1 MSVTITDTFTAP
13 EVGDFSTGQFITA
26 VDTRS
31 LAWLQHGQYSRR
43 GHKTAEIIFDPFFT
57 TDQTSYTYSTRT
69 TGGLNLYNF
78 LPGLRLLRYMDDGSG
93 SLVYTIT
100 IRAYMK
106 NLDLRIE
113 TLDLDS
119 ETVNLTA
126 GMSAVGSSY
135 KWVSTTI
142 EFTEAQAFIGS
153 STANDRRQ
161 HVISFSARVN
171 AAEGAGL
178 GELAQIAVYEK
189 ILAVNELPSEPPT

>member
-1 MSVTITDTFTAP
+1 MAVQLEKNFEAQEI
-13 EVGDFSTGQFITA
+13 GDFSTGQFINSVKNA
-26 VDTRS
+26 D
-31 LAWLQHGQYSRR
+31 LHKFQHGQYAKR
-43 GHKTAEIIFDPFFT
+43 GHKTAEIIFDPFYT
-57 TDQTSYTYSTRT
+57 TDQTSYTYATRT
-69 TGGLNLYNF
+69 VDGLNLYNF

-93 SLVYTIT
+93 NLVYTIT
-100 IRAYMK
+100 IMAYMK

-135 KWVSTTI
+135 QWVETTI

-178 GELAQIAVYEK
+178 GEMAQIAVYEK
-189 ILAVNELPSEPPT
+189 ILTVNELPSASPS